1 MKKRKILSIK
11 RSTRYNDR
19 IIVKLDDKS
28 VFRVPEDA
36 FVLNPFHVGETVTLD
51 EIEDYDVKMRLQEA
65 KDAAFKLLSFRM
77 RSIAEMRKRLKE
89 KSFSQIEI
97 DHVIDK
103 LTKLNY
109 LNDVEFGKAFV
120 KEKIKNKKIGPK
132 AIKSELFPHQLSPD
146 FVDELI
152 ETVYKKYKINDLI
165 TFHLKRKKIKKN
177 TQMNKSD
184 LSRLNNYLLRKGF
197 EWDNINGLYVEW
209 GLI

>member
-36 FVLNPFHVGETVTLD
+36 FVLNPFHIGETVTLD
-51 EIEDYDVKMRLQEA
+51 EIENYDVKMRLQEA

-89 KSFSQIEI
+89 KSFSEIEI
-97 DHVIDK
+97 DDVIDK

-152 ETVYKKYKINDLI
+152 ESVYKKYKINDLI

>member
-152 ETVYKKYKINDLI
+152 ESVYKKYKINDLI

-197 EWDNINGLYVEW
+197 EWDNINRLYVEW

>member
-36 FVLNPFHVGETVTLD
+36 FVLNPLHIGETVTLD

-152 ETVYKKYKINDLI
+152 ESIYKKYKINDLI

>member
-1 MKKRKILSIK
+1 
-11 RSTRYNDR
+11 
-19 IIVKLDDKS
+19 
-28 VFRVPEDA
+28 
-36 FVLNPFHVGETVTLD
+36 
-51 EIEDYDVKMRLQEA
+51 MRLQEA

-152 ETVYKKYKINDLI
+152 ESIYKKYKINDLI

>member
-36 FVLNPFHVGETVTLD
+36 FVLNPLHVGQTVTLD
-51 EIEDYDVKMRLQEA
+51 EIENYDIKMRLQEA

-152 ETVYKKYKINDLI
+152 ESVYKKYKINDLI

>member
-36 FVLNPFHVGETVTLD
+36 FVLNPLHVGQTVTLD
-51 EIEDYDVKMRLQEA
+51 EIENYDVKMLLQEA

-77 RSIAEMRKRLKE
+77 RSIAEIRKRLKE

-152 ETVYKKYKINDLI
+152 ESVYKKYKINDLI

-177 TQMNKSD
+177 AQMKKSD

>member
-36 FVLNPFHVGETVTLD
+36 FVLNPLHVGQTVTLD
-51 EIEDYDVKMRLQEA
+51 EIENYDVKMRLQEA

-97 DHVIDK
+97 DQVIDK

-152 ETVYKKYKINDLI
+152 ESVYKKYKINDLI

-197 EWDNINGLYVEW
+197 EWENINGLYVEW

>member
-11 RSTRYNDR
+11 RSNRYNDR

-36 FVLNPFHVGETVTLD
+36 FILNPFHVGETVTVD
-51 EIEDYDVKMRLQEA
+51 EIDDYDDKMRLQEA

-89 KSFSQIEI
+89 KSFSQIEV
-97 DHVIDK
+97 DQVIDK

-152 ETVYKKYKINDLI
+152 ESVYKKYKINDLI

>member
-1 MKKRKILSIK
+1 MIKRKILSIK
-11 RSTRYNDR
+11 RSNRYNDR

-36 FVLNPFHVGETVTLD
+36 FILNPFHVGETVTVD
-51 EIEDYDVKMRLQEA
+51 EIEDYDDKMRLQEA

-89 KSFSQIEI
+89 KSFSQIEV
-97 DHVIDK
+97 DQVIDK

-120 KEKIKNKKIGPK
+120 REKIKNKKIGPK
-132 AIKSELFPHQLSPD
+132 AIKSELFPHQLSSD

-152 ETVYKKYKINDLI
+152 ESVYKKYKINDLI

>member
-28 VFRVPEDA
+28 VFRLPEDA

-132 AIKSELFPHQLSPD
+132 AIKSELFPHQLSSD

-152 ETVYKKYKINDLI
+152 ESIYKKYKINDLI

>member
-152 ETVYKKYKINDLI
+152 ESVYKKYKINDLI

-197 EWDNINGLYVEW
+197 EWDNINVLYAEW
-209 GLI
+209 GLL

>member
-152 ETVYKKYKINDLI
+152 ESVYKKYKIDDLI

>member
-36 FVLNPFHVGETVTLD
+36 FVLNPFHIGETVTLD
-51 EIEDYDVKMRLQEA
+51 EIENYDVKMRLQEA

-89 KSFSQIEI
+89 KSFSQIEV
-97 DHVIDK
+97 DQVIDK

-152 ETVYKKYKINDLI
+152 ESVYKKYKINDLI

>member
-36 FVLNPFHVGETVTLD
+36 FVLNPFHVGETITLD
-51 EIEDYDVKMRLQEA
+51 EIENYDVKMRLQEA

-77 RSIAEMRKRLKE
+77 RSIAEMRKRLNE

-97 DHVIDK
+97 EHVIDK

-152 ETVYKKYKINDLI
+152 ESVYKKYKINDLI

>member
-120 KEKIKNKKIGPK
+120 REKIKNKKIGPK

-152 ETVYKKYKINDLI
+152 ESVYKKYKINDLI

>member
-36 FVLNPFHVGETVTLD
+36 FVLNPLHVGETVTLD

-65 KDAAFKLLSFRM
+65 KDSAFKLLSFRM

-152 ETVYKKYKINDLI
+152 ESVYKKYKINDLI

>member
-51 EIEDYDVKMRLQEA
+51 DIEDYDVKMRLQEA

-152 ETVYKKYKINDLI
+152 ESVYKKYKINDLI

>member
-36 FVLNPFHVGETVTLD
+36 FVLNPLHVGQTVTLD
-51 EIEDYDVKMRLQEA
+51 EIENYDVKMRLQEA

-77 RSIAEMRKRLKE
+77 RSIAEMRKRLNE

-146 FVDELI
+146 FVDKLI
-152 ETVYKKYKINDLI
+152 ESVYKKYKINDII
-165 TFHLKRKKIKKN
+165 TFHLKRKKIMKN

>member
-36 FVLNPFHVGETVTLD
+36 FVLNPLHVGQTVTLD
-51 EIEDYDVKMRLQEA
+51 EIENYDVKMRLQEA

-77 RSIAEMRKRLKE
+77 RSIAEMRKRLNE

-152 ETVYKKYKINDLI
+152 ESVYKKYKINDLI

-177 TQMNKSD
+177 AQMKKSD

>member
-36 FVLNPFHVGETVTLD
+36 FVLNPLHVGQTVTLD
-51 EIEDYDVKMRLQEA
+51 EIENYDVKMRLQEA

-97 DHVIDK
+97 DHVIDI

-109 LNDVEFGKAFV
+109 LNDFEFGKAFV

-152 ETVYKKYKINDLI
+152 ESVYKKYKINDLI

>member
-36 FVLNPFHVGETVTLD
+36 FVLNPFHVGETITLD
-51 EIEDYDVKMRLQEA
+51 EIENYDVKMRLQEA

-77 RSIAEMRKRLKE
+77 RSIAEMRKRLNE

-152 ETVYKKYKINDLI
+152 ESVYKKYKINDLI

>member
-36 FVLNPFHVGETVTLD
+36 FVLNPLHVGETITLD
-51 EIEDYDVKMRLQEA
+51 EIENYDVKMRLQEA

-77 RSIAEMRKRLKE
+77 RSIAEMRKRLNE

-152 ETVYKKYKINDLI
+152 ESVYKKYKINDLI

>member
-36 FVLNPFHVGETVTLD
+36 FVLNTLHVGETVTLD

-89 KSFSQIEI
+89 KSFSEIEI
-97 DHVIDK
+97 DDVIDK

-109 LNDVEFGKAFV
+109 LNDVEF
-120 KEKIKNKKIGPK
+120 
-132 AIKSELFPHQLSPD
+132 D
-146 FVDELI
+146 DELEI
-152 ETVYKKYKINDLI
+152 
-165 TFHLKRKKIKKN
+165 
-177 TQMNKSD
+177 S
-184 LSRLNNYLLRKGF
+184 
-197 EWDNINGLYVEW
+197 NIAPEIVSEHRAEGLDV
-209 GLI
+209 

>member
-28 VFRVPEDA
+28 VFRIPEDV
-36 FVLNPFHVGETVTLD
+36 FVLNPFHIGETVTLD
-51 EIEDYDVKMRLQEA
+51 EIENYDVKMRLQEA

-109 LNDVEFGKAFV
+109 LNDVEFGRAFV

-132 AIKSELFPHQLSPD
+132 AIKSELFPHQLSSD

-152 ETVYKKYKINDLI
+152 EYVYKKYKINDLI

>member
-36 FVLNPFHVGETVTLD
+36 FVLNPLHVGQTVTLD
-51 EIEDYDVKMRLQEA
+51 EIENYDVKMRLQEA

-97 DHVIDK
+97 NHVIDK

-152 ETVYKKYKINDLI
+152 ESVYKKYKINDLI

-177 TQMNKSD
+177 SQMNKSD

-197 EWDNINGLYVEW
+197 DWDNINDLYVEW

>member
-1 MKKRKILSIK
+1 MKKRKILNIK

-36 FVLNPFHVGETVTLD
+36 FVLNPLHVGQTVTLD
-51 EIEDYDVKMRLQEA
+51 EIENYDVKMRLQEA

-152 ETVYKKYKINDLI
+152 ESVYKKYKINDLI

>member
-36 FVLNPFHVGETVTLD
+36 FVLNPLHVGQTVTLD
-51 EIEDYDVKMRLQEA
+51 EIENYDVKMRLQEA

-146 FVDELI
+146 FVDELV
-152 ETVYKKYKINDLI
+152 ESVYKKYKINDLI

>member
-36 FVLNPFHVGETVTLD
+36 FVLNTLHVGETVTLD
-51 EIEDYDVKMRLQEA
+51 EIEDYDVKMRFQEA

-97 DHVIDK
+97 NHVIDK

-152 ETVYKKYKINDLI
+152 ESVYKKYKINDLI

>member
-36 FVLNPFHVGETVTLD
+36 FVLNPLHVGQTVTLD
-51 EIEDYDVKMRLQEA
+51 EIENYDVKMRLQEA

-152 ETVYKKYKINDLI
+152 ENVYKKYKINDLI

>member
-11 RSTRYNDR
+11 RSNRYNDR

-36 FVLNPFHVGETVTLD
+36 FILNPFHVGETVTVD
-51 EIEDYDVKMRLQEA
+51 EIEDYDDKMRLQEA

-152 ETVYKKYKINDLI
+152 ESVYKKYKINDLI

>member
-28 VFRVPEDA
+28 VFRVPEDV

-51 EIEDYDVKMRLQEA
+51 EIDNYDVKMRLQEA

-152 ETVYKKYKINDLI
+152 ESVYKKYKINDLI

>member
-36 FVLNPFHVGETVTLD
+36 FVLNPLHVGEIVTLD
-51 EIEDYDVKMRLQEA
+51 EIEDYDVKMRFQEA

-97 DHVIDK
+97 NHVIDK

-152 ETVYKKYKINDLI
+152 ESVYKKYKINDLI

>member
-36 FVLNPFHVGETVTLD
+36 FVLNPLHIGETVTLD
-51 EIEDYDVKMRLQEA
+51 EIDDYDVKMRFQEA

-152 ETVYKKYKINDLI
+152 ESVYKKYKINDLI

>member
-109 LNDVEFGKAFV
+109 LNDVEFGNAFV

-152 ETVYKKYKINDLI
+152 ESVYKKYKINDLI

-177 TQMNKSD
+177 AQMKKSD

-197 EWDNINGLYVEW
+197 EWDNINGLYIEW

>member
-89 KSFSQIEI
+89 KFFSEIEI
-97 DHVIDK
+97 DDVIDK

-152 ETVYKKYKINDLI
+152 ESVYKKYKINDLI

>member
-36 FVLNPFHVGETVTLD
+36 FVLNPLHVGETVTLD
-51 EIEDYDVKMRLQEA
+51 EIENYDVKMRLQEA

-152 ETVYKKYKINDLI
+152 ESVYKKYKINDLI

>member
-28 VFRVPEDA
+28 VFRLPEDA
-36 FVLNPFHVGETVTLD
+36 FVLNPLHVGQTVTLD
-51 EIEDYDVKMRLQEA
+51 EIENYDIKMRLQEA

-77 RSIAEMRKRLKE
+77 RSIAEMRKRLNE

-152 ETVYKKYKINDLI
+152 ESVYKKYKINDLI

>member
-36 FVLNPFHVGETVTLD
+36 FVLNPLHVGQTVTLD
-51 EIEDYDVKMRLQEA
+51 EIENYDVKMRLQEA

-152 ETVYKKYKINDLI
+152 ESVYKKYKINDLI

-197 EWDNINGLYVEW
+197 DWDNINDLYVEW

>member
-19 IIVKLDDKS
+19 IVVKLDDKS

-36 FVLNPFHVGETVTLD
+36 FVLNPLHVGQTVTLD
-51 EIEDYDVKMRLQEA
+51 EIENYDVKMRLQEA

-77 RSIAEMRKRLKE
+77 RSIAEMRKRLNE

-152 ETVYKKYKINDLI
+152 ESVYKKYKINDLI

-177 TQMNKSD
+177 AQMKKSD

>member
-36 FVLNPFHVGETVTLD
+36 FVLNPLHVGQTVTLD
-51 EIEDYDVKMRLQEA
+51 EIENYDVKMRLQEA

-97 DHVIDK
+97 KHVIDK

-152 ETVYKKYKINDLI
+152 ESVYKKYKINDLI

-177 TQMNKSD
+177 AQMNKSD